1 MSSQAPTLL
10 QDIQD
15 SWFVSPS
22 DLLAQL
28 TLSDREALL
37 AITEKL
43 HFAKNEFIFQSG
55 MASENMFILQDGRV
69 KIFERSS
76 AGKEVILWFCFP
88 GEVFGL
94 AEISQGRTRAVSAQ
108 TTCESTILTIRREAF
123 NQFLRTHPDAA
134 LIVIDLLSRRLRG
147 LGYMLLNLSCD
158 DVVSR
163 LTKLLVRLCTRYG
176 KRKNNEV
183 YLDVRLTHQEVADM
197 IGTSRQTVSTTFSQL
212 KREGIVEIIDHCIY
226 IRSPELLTGISESL
240 NSDRIQMNLLT

>member
-1 MSSQAPTLL
+1 MISQTPLFLHAY
-10 QDIQD
+10 QD

-28 TLSDREALL
+28 SLSDRKALL
-37 AITEKL
+37 AITEKQ

-55 MASENMFILQDGRV
+55 MATENMFILQDGRV

-76 AGKEVILWFCFP
+76 AGKEVILWFCFL

-108 TTCESTILTIRREAF
+108 TTCESTILNIRREAF

-147 LGYMLLNLSCD
+147 LGDMLMNLSCD

-176 KRKNNEV
+176 KRNKQDV
-183 YLDVRLTHQEVADM
+183 YLDLHLTHQEVADM

-212 KREGIVEIIDHCIY
+212 KRDGVIEIIDHCIY
-226 IRSPELLTGISESL
+226 IRSPELLTCISDTL
-240 NSDRIQMNLLT
+240 KLF